1 MWGYIFSAAFLSGF
15 PLYAQSTYPNIAGA
29 LRTPHSIC
37 IAFVFPKQ
45 HTRKPRRAS
54 RAALHRSIW
63 ISSVCSLQ
71 IPIIVC
77 MSNANTAQC
86 FTGNCL
92 CMSSGKTPGH
102 FQTRFARRFLSG
114 FPWHAQSSY
123 PDIAGALRTPHSICT
138 PFVFPMEQPRKIP
151 ACFARHVVSFDL
163 DIICMFSTNT
173 QSSPMRWDPIHSGG
187 SPAQPATPRRKQES
201 GGGV

>member
-1 MWGYIFSAAFLSGF
+1 MY
-15 PLYAQSTYPNIAGA
+15 
-29 LRTPHSIC
+29 
-37 IAFVFPKQ
+37 
-45 HTRKPRRAS
+45 
-54 RAALHRSIW
+54 
-63 ISSVCSLQ
+63 
-71 IPIIVC
+71 
-77 MSNANTAQC
+77 NANTAPC
-86 FTGNCL
+86 FTGNCF

-138 PFVFPMEQPRKIP
+138 PFVFPMEQTRSIP

-173 QSSPMRWDPIHSGG
+173 QSSPAHRRTWRSILYTMLCIWNDKTRIPPARTMRRILFGWLCIFNTIGEGVLTGARTPALCTSDGMCWDPIHSGG
-187 SPAQPATPRRKQES
+187 PPAQPATPRRKQES
-201 GGGV
+201 GGGMVSGGEVGL